1 MGQRIVF
8 GGIALVALI
17 VVLVVVGI
25 IWDDESAKDILGIAV
40 PAVTAI
46 AGLVLGVEIGEAS
59 GKATGNAEGTE
70 AGRADMAKKVDRALS
85 SDTGAGN
92 GGGGGGGPRP
102 AGVGGGGAVPTVAN
116 VAAVRALID
125 GYIA

>member
-17 VVLVVVGI
+17 VVLVVVGM

-59 GKATGNAEGTE
+59 GKAKGNAEGTE
-70 AGRADMAKKVDRALS
+70 AGRADMAKKVDLALS
-85 SDTGAGN
+85 SDV
-92 GGGGGGGPRP
+92 GGGGGPRP
-102 AGVGGGGAVPTVAN
+102 AGAGGGGAPPAVAN

-125 GYIA
+125 SYIT